1 MEMHSGN
8 CQPLVIFRVFSGY
21 NGDAYGFTLH
31 ILVRDAHAQ
40 AISRLLGGFSRLPP
54 PLSGRAAIARPR

>member
-8 CQPLVIFRVFSGY
+8 RQPRVIFRVFSGY
-21 NGDAYGFTLH
+21 NGDAHGFTQH

-54 PLSGRAAIARPR
+54 PLSGSAAIARPR